1 MGKCTKA
8 DAFAIMD
15 AFYENGGIFIDTY
28 VVGAR
33 REKKNLTLPVPT
45 ITSPSNQRNGLVSG

>member
-15 AFYENGGIFIDTY
+15 AFFENGGNFIDTY
-28 VVGAR
+28 VV
-33 REKKNLTLPVPT
+33 VQPT
-45 ITSPSNQRNGLVSG
+45 